1 MRYFRKNLL
10 NVSSKQ
16 GRSTDMTSMLNLPAP
31 LASCGEPCPLSC
43 KKIYHEHKKDY
54 EPYEAMGPNS
64 GIFDQRAAE
73 EAVKEVEVMGFDAIE
88 FGNVGS

>member
-1 MRYFRKNLL
+1 
-10 NVSSKQ
+10 
-16 GRSTDMTSMLNLPAP
+16 MTSMLNLPAP

-54 EPYEAMGPNS
+54 EPYEALGPNS

-73 EAVKEVEVMGFDAIE
+73 KAVKEVEVMGFDAIA